1 MQFAYLL
8 YCPALAVGLSNDTIK
23 QKCSVS
29 LNLSQN
35 AMIRELSDTE
45 DHLKSWDTHRK
56 KGNAESRMNLTLSS
70 LSEVKED

>member
-45 DHLKSWDTHRK
+45 DHLKS
-56 KGNAESRMNLTLSS
+56 
-70 LSEVKED
+70 